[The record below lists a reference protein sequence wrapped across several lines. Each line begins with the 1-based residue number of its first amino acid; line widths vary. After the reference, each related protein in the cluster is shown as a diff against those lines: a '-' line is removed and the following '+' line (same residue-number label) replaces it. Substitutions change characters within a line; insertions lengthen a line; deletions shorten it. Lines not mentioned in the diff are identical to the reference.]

1 MKIVRREILKEQTQ
15 FMKSILCVKIT
26 NITIDHNSEIT
37 SENVQE
43 SCKIGYYAN
52 SCVIMDL

>member
-1 MKIVRREILKEQTQ
+1 MKMVRREILKEQTQ
-15 FMKSILCVKIT
+15 FTKSILFVKIT
-26 NITIDHNSEIT
+26 NITINHNSEIT
-37 SENVQE
+37 SGNVQG